1 MGAGDL
7 VGETGVHMQG
17 VVGASVAGV
26 CARGVPL
33 CLGGVTTRLHVV

>member
-7 VGETGVHMQG
+7 VGETGVRMRG
-17 VVGASVAGV
+17 VVGSSVAGV

-33 CLGGVTTRLHVV
+33 RLGGVTTRLRVV